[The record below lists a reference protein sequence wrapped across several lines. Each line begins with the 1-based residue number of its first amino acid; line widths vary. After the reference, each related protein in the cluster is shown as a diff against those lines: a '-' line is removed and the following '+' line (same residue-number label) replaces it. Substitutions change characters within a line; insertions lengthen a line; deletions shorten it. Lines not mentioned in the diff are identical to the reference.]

1 MRGFDVF
8 PASFLASL
16 SLLIGAT
23 AFLLGQ
29 QPETP
34 ARLLGC
40 VLDRGDGTPVPG
52 AHVIVEH
59 HGRRSADAESD
70 SRGHFLIQQLS
81 PGNYQITV
89 THAGHAPARRGV
101 QLVAGRDQELEA
113 RLVSG
118 SANGPVK

>member
-1 MRGFDVF
+1 VRGFDVF

-16 SLLIGAT
+16 TLLIGGT

-40 VLDRGDGTPVPG
+40 VVDRGDGKPVSG

-59 HGRRSADAESD
+59 HGRRAADAASD
-70 SRGHFLIQQLS
+70 ARGQFLIEQL
-81 PGNYQITV
+81 PAGYYQITV
-89 THAGHAPARRGV
+89 THAGHTPARRGV

-113 RLVSG
+113 RLVSC
-118 SANGPVK
+118 SANGP